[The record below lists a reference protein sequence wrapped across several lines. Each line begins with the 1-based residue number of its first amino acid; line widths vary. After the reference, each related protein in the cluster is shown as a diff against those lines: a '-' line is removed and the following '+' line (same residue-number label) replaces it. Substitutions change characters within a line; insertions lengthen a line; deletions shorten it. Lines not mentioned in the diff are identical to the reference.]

1 VTSDELFGYDWDTGE
16 LKDPNDPDYWLYS
29 SKTVNPDDPTSVAAK
44 NKYDSA
50 FNSPLLDELSVSY
63 EKELSTDFAAR
74 LEFFYKK
81 RHRDVWTQA
90 MSSTGEIET
99 EDNYYLAGTDET
111 TGSDYYG
118 RDTRFSYRY
127 RTNHRK
133 AYDQYLG
140 GQLVFTK
147 RLSDRWMLNGSFTYS
162 DWKRYYKGEYLGV
175 LDDLSAR
182 DEYNYGPNNEA
193 YFGGGVVAPE
203 SGGSGS
209 EGVFVNSRWI
219 AKISGL
225 YELPLGISVSGVML
239 AREGYPMRPYNVVNL
254 PGIGDESIYGNPGG
268 KFGAVRLPALLTLS
282 FRVEKTFTISDSA
295 SVALAMDAFN
305 VTDSAQSLKKETALT
320 ASNYRQDL
328 LILNP
333 RVFRFGIR
341 FRF

>member
-1 VTSDELFGYDWDTGE
+1 
-16 LKDPNDPDYWLYS
+16 
-29 SKTVNPDDPTSVAAK
+29 
-44 NKYDSA
+44 
-50 FNSPLLDELSVSY
+50 
-63 EKELSTDFAAR
+63 
-74 LEFFYKK
+74 
-81 RHRDVWTQA
+81 
-90 MSSTGEIET
+90 M
-99 EDNYYLAGTDET
+99 
-111 TGSDYYG
+111 DYYG

-147 RLSDRWMLNGSFTYS
+147 RLSDRWMLHGSFTYS

-193 YFGGGVVAPE
+193 YFDGGVVAPE

-209 EGVFVNSRWI
+209 EGVFVNSRWV

-225 YELPLGISVSGVML
+225 YELPLGISISGVVL
-239 AREGYPMRPYNVVNL
+239 ARDGYPIRPYNVVNL
-254 PGIGDESIYGNPGG
+254 PGIGDENIYGNPGG
-268 KFGAVRLPALLTLS
+268 KFGDVRLPAFWTLS
-282 FRVEKTFTISDSA
+282 FRVEKTVNISDTA

-320 ASNYRQDL
+320 ASNYRPGSAHPESQGFPVRCPVQVLSFL
-328 LILNP
+328 LFILRGTGRP
-333 RVFRFGIR
+333 TARPLLQHQRASVRHAGR
-341 FRF
+341 ATPA